1 MAEARTP
8 RPRKT
13 AAARKPAPVEPV
25 EQVLTGDSQVEAALT
40 DAAAAEPIVKPA
52 KTARRPRKAA
62 PKEPLAEADA
72 VTAVKA
78 APRKRA
84 ASAGTTVKPPRASA
98 ARTARPRIVP
108 PKPRIPKS
116 GRTVIDG
123 LGVPVF
129 GARQGAVEQVDW
141 SGLAEEFRP
150 NALTSFL
157 RHKRWVYVTAAT
169 DRLLLALAIVDG
181 GSSGTAFCMVT
192 DLQTGETIVDSS
204 RPGGAGPLVSVSD
217 SPLDGLHATY
227 RIPGTEYRIWREP
240 GSKETRVSVKLRR
253 TGESLPGLRWVPGI
267 SNVPFLRDLP
277 TASTHPWLE
286 IDLTLESSV
295 APPLTAVS
303 KVDAHG
309 GLVTSTVKTAAMN
322 TWGTIT
328 VHGDKPA
335 DAPHAFTLDGGT
347 GGMDYTNGFLPRR
360 TSWRWAYTTGRLE
373 DGRLFGLNLVSE
385 FSGIGDE
392 ACENG
397 VWLDGALVPMDARV
411 RVLFDRSDHS
421 KPWTVRNLDGTIHLQ
436 FQPIAVHREGLNVG
450 VIRSSFVQPTGRF
463 YGHVMVEGER
473 VVINGLPGVV
483 ENQDI
488 LW

>member
-1 MAEARTP
+1 MEPADQQVAAGSPAEGAT
-8 RPRKT
+8 
-13 AAARKPAPVEPV
+13 
-25 EQVLTGDSQVEAALT
+25 SEAAHSGQS
-40 DAAAAEPIVKPA
+40 AAAESALA
-52 KTARRPRKAA
+52 KAPRRPRKSSAA
-62 PKEPLAEADA
+62 PTADRA
-72 VTAVKA
+72 SDAKTTT
-78 APRKRA
+78 PRKRA
-84 ASAGTTVKPPRASA
+84 ASRSASATTTAQPPRASI

-108 PKPRIPKS
+108 PKPRIPKA
-116 GRTVIDG
+116 GKTVIDG

-129 GARQGAVEQVDW
+129 GARQGAVDHVDW

-150 NALTSFL
+150 GPMTSFL

-169 DRLLLALAIVDG
+169 DQLLLALAVVDG
-181 GSSGTAFCMVT
+181 GSSGTAFCMIT
-192 DLQTGETIVDSS
+192 DLQTGETIADSS
-204 RPGGAGPLVSVSD
+204 RPGGTGPLVSVSD
-217 SPLDGLHATY
+217 APLDGLQASY
-227 RIPGTEYRIWREP
+227 RLPGTEYRIWREP

-253 TGESLPGLRWVPGI
+253 TGESLPGLRWLPGI
-267 SNVPFLRDLP
+267 GSIPVLRNLP
-277 TASTHPWLE
+277 TASSNPWLE

-328 VHGDKPA
+328 VHGVQA
-335 DAPHAFTLDGGT
+335 AGAPQTYLLDGGT
-347 GGMDYTNGFLPRR
+347 GGMDYTNGFLPRH
-360 TSWRWAYTTGRLE
+360 TSWRWAYTTGRLD

-397 VWLDGALVPMDARV
+397 VWLDGALVPLDARV
-411 RVLFDRSDHS
+411 RVMFDPTDLN
-421 KPWTVRNLDGTIHLQ
+421 KPWTVRNLDGSLHLQ
-436 FQPIAVHREGLNVG
+436 FKPVSVHREGVNVG

-473 VVINGLPGVV
+473 IAVNGLPGVV
-483 ENQDI
+483 EHQDI